1 MLYPHQ
7 AEISNFCYSYSFFLN
22 VNVKQPGNCSQQ
34 SNRECYRAIK
44 VHSLIPIVQ
53 HTTLPYHTIFSI
65 TILFDI
71 IQFELSA
78 FISWSTTNRM
88 YITEHTFAYGEREQR
103 TVECFVHF
111 RTTVK
116 VEVEVSWCVTYG
128 KHTEYVQAVHTLCVL
143 YSTVN
148 IYVPY
153 VVDLTTRRG
162 GRTHTHISC
171 VRISQSHKRTSL
183 AAVGFQWL
191 DLLLR

>member
-88 YITEHTFAYGEREQR
+88 YITEHTLMVNASSELLNVLFTFERLWR
-103 TVECFVHF
+103 W
-111 RTTVK
+111 K
-116 VEVEVSWCVTYG
+116 WADCVVCDLWKT
-128 KHTEYVQAVHTLCVL
+128 HRICAS
-143 YSTVN
+143 STHSVCT
-148 IYVPY
+148 I
-153 VVDLTTRRG
+153 
-162 GRTHTHISC
+162 
-171 VRISQSHKRTSL
+171 
-183 AAVGFQWL
+183 
-191 DLLLR
+191 

>member
-1 MLYPHQ
+1 MMLYPHQ
-7 AEISNFCYSYSFFLN
+7 AEFSNFCYSYSFFFN

-116 VEVEVSWCVTYG
+116 VEVSWLCGVWLMENTQNMCEQY
-128 KHTEYVQAVHTLCVL
+128 TLCV
-143 YSTVN
+143 YYIVQS
-148 IYVPY
+148 IYMF
-153 VVDLTTRRG
+153 
-162 GRTHTHISC
+162 HT
-171 VRISQSHKRTSL
+171 
-183 AAVGFQWL
+183 WL
-191 DLLLR
+191 I